1 MYIKY
6 NRALKKRYDERDTID
21 PIILKEI
28 DESNE
33 WLIGRMDDEDSHD
46 HVDAHDGL
54 VFDDDDLTWGDVAR
68 ASEAEEPRFDTIAR
82 ASSSRLPSSRVNDTA
97 SIFRSMPSLSLID
110 EVKKWIIGKIRRM
123 RKVTMMMMIIMWMWR
138 MNEDQLLW
146 TN

>member
-6 NRALKKRYDERDTID
+6 NRALKKRYNERDTID

-46 HVDAHDGL
+46 HVDAQDDL

-68 ASEAEEPRFDTIAR
+68 ASEAEEPRFETRTR
-82 ASSSRLPSSRVNDTA
+82 ASSSRLPSSRGNDIA
-97 SIFRSMPSLSLID
+97 SSSRPMPSLSLID
-110 EVKKWIIGKIRRM
+110 EDEEIDYWG
-123 RKVTMMMMIIMWMWR
+123 
-138 MNEDQLLW
+138 NEEDEEGY
-146 TN
+146 NDDDDHYVDVEDE